1 MIVDKTPVPG
11 LYLHIPFCRTKC
23 AYCDFF
29 SVTDTGLIESFLDAL
44 SREIDTYQEEF
55 AEFDTIY
62 FGGGTP
68 SLLSLAQIEALL
80 DKIRGAYRILPDTE
94 VTIELNPADWGRK
107 ELGMLRGLG
116 INRISI
122 GVQSFDDNDLIFL
135 GRRHNRGHAI
145 RTLEDAINAGFDNIS
160 IDLIYGLPGQTFE
173 QWQVSLMDA
182 LSFEPAHLSCY
193 ELELKPLTPLG
204 IRYEQ
209 GELPER
215 TEDSQ
220 YNFFMKTSE
229 LLEES
234 GYIHYEVSN
243 FAFGMEKA
251 SRHNRKYWDH
261 TSYLGLGPSAH
272 SFNNGKRWWNHES
285 VKGYIH
291 DLDALKRPV
300 SCSEPLTS
308 EQLRME
314 TLFLG
319 LRTKRGIDIE
329 QYRCR
334 YGYDLTKEEGLVLFE
349 LEKAGLIEIK
359 DGFIRPTRS
368 GMAVADSLAQL

>member
-1 MIVDKTPVPG
+1 MD
-11 LYLHIPFCRTKC
+11 R
-23 AYCDFF
+23 
-29 SVTDTGLIESFLDAL
+29 FLNAL

-62 FGGGTP
+62 LGGGTP
-68 SLLSLAQIEALL
+68 SLLTPAQIESLL
-80 DKIRGAYRILPDTE
+80 DKIDRAYRILPDTE
-94 VTIELNPADWGRK
+94 ITIEVNPADWGRK

-122 GVQSFDDNDLIFL
+122 GVQSFDDNELIFL
-135 GRRHNRGHAI
+135 GRRHNRAHAK
-145 RTLEDAINAGFDNIS
+145 RTLEDAINQGFNNIS

-173 QWQVSLMDA
+173 QWQASLRDA
-182 LSFEPAHLSCY
+182 LSFKPAHLSCY
-193 ELELKPLTPLG
+193 ELELKPHTPLG

-209 GELPER
+209 HEFPIR

-220 YNFFMKTSE
+220 YNIFMKTSE
-229 LLEES
+229 YLEES

-261 TSYLGLGPSAH
+261 TAYLGLGPSAH
-272 SFNNGKRWWNHES
+272 SFNNGRRWWNHES
-285 VKGYIH
+285 VKDYIH
-291 DLDALKRPV
+291 DLDALKRPI
-300 SCSEPLTS
+300 SGSEALES

-314 TLFLG
+314 ALFLG
-319 LRTKRGIDIE
+319 LRTKRGIDLG
-329 QYRCR
+329 QYRGR
-334 YGYDLTKEEGLVLFE
+334 YGYDLAKEKGLVLKQW
-349 LEKAGLIEIK
+349 EKTGLIEIK